1 MGAVAVL
8 HALRLSLRHCTDAAD
23 GRGIGRC
30 GARTRGVV
38 LVPLRHITIPLLLPA
53 LLSSALVVFVTS
65 AGLFDVPLAMAAPKG
80 IRTMPTE
87 IFSLVQYPSDLGR
100 AASFG
105 VVVMSVTVLLTLL
118 QRRFLD
124 RRRFETVT
132 GKGYRPRPIV
142 LRPLGR
148 AAALGLEIVYIG
160 SGVVLP
166 VVALLMVSFSSIW
179 TGQLRPRP

>member
-1 MGAVAVL
+1 
-8 HALRLSLRHCTDAAD
+8 
-23 GRGIGRC
+23 
-30 GARTRGVV
+30 
-38 LVPLRHITIPLLLPA
+38 
-53 LLSSALVVFVTS
+53 
-65 AGLFDVPLAMAAPKG
+65 
-80 IRTMPTE
+80 
-87 IFSLVQYPSDLGR
+87 
-100 AASFG
+100 
-105 VVVMSVTVLLTLL
+105 MSVTVLLTLL